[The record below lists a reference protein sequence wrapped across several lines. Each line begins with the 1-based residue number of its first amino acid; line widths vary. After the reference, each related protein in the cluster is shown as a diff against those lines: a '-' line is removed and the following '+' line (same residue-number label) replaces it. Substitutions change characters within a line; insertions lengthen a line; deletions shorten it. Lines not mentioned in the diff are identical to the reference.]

1 MKLRILIIL
10 IFSNFLSAQTGLL
23 NAEKPEDISKNI
35 DLQKTDIL
43 NYFPLEEND
52 VLWSK
57 VVYEYIDLDEKLNFP
72 LLFPID
78 DDKNIIGRKSL
89 WRILKEYIDNEIEDS
104 KLSPDDPNP
113 IQIYRTDDF
122 TQKLRNKDVLNL
134 MSYKSYSEL
143 LQSQGIKDSLINFV
157 NSKDIGGY
165 NIKGVWYFD
174 KKYAELKYR
183 LLGIQPVGSSIKDL
197 KTVGS
202 GVSDRETPFFWIWY
216 PSLRKMLHKQMV
228 YNDKNTATSI
238 SFDQLLI
245 SRRFNSY
252 IYKEDNV
259 YGNRAIG
266 DYKKPGLQSILES
279 ERIKK
284 EILDFELDMWN
295 R

>member
-1 MKLRILIIL
+1 MKLRTLIIL
-10 IFSNFLSAQTGLL
+10 FFSNFLSAQTGLL
-23 NAEKPEDISKNI
+23 NAEKPGDISNN
-35 DLQKTDIL
+35 LVSENTDIL
-43 NYFPLEEND
+43 NYFEIEEND

-57 VVYEYIDLDEKLNFP
+57 VVYEYIDLNEKINFP
-72 LLFPID
+72 LLFPTS

-89 WRILKEYIDNEIEDS
+89 WRILKEYIKSNVTNNPKDSLNSIEIYS
-104 KLSPDDPNP
+104 
-113 IQIYRTDDF
+113 TGDF
-122 TQKLRNKDVLNL
+122 TKKLTNSEVIDL
-134 MSYKSYSEL
+134 MSYEQVSRRLNTTKN
-143 LQSQGIKDSLINFV
+143 IFV
-157 NSKDIGGY
+157 ESNQIGGY
-165 NIKGVWYFD
+165 KIKGMWYFD

-183 LLGIQPVGSSIKDL
+183 LLGIQPVGANTEDL
-197 KTVGS
+197 KS
-202 GVSDRETPFFWIWY
+202 HTPNPKRDKSYFWIWY
-216 PSLRKMLHKQMV
+216 PTLREMLHKQMV

-259 YGNRAIG
+259 YENREIG
-266 DYKKPGLQSILES
+266 DYKTKGLQSILES

>member
-35 DLQKTDIL
+35 DLEKTDIL
-43 NYFPLEEND
+43 NYFSVGEND
-52 VLWSK
+52 ILWSK

-72 LLFPID
+72 LLFPTS

-89 WRILKEYIDNEIEDS
+89 WRILKEYIDFKTLKASPSELNEIEIYSSDNFTK
-104 KLSPDDPNP
+104 KLTNSEV
-113 IQIYRTDDF
+113 IS
-122 TQKLRNKDVLNL
+122 L
-134 MSYKSYSEL
+134 MSFKKYSPRAKDTIKTYVKSSE
-143 LQSQGIKDSLINFV
+143 
-157 NSKDIGGY
+157 IGGY
-165 NIKGVWYFD
+165 NIKGMWYFD

-183 LLGIQPVGSSIKDL
+183 LLGIQPVGASTEDIKKSTL
-197 KTVGS
+197 NAKKNKQY
-202 GVSDRETPFFWIWY
+202 FWIWY
-216 PSLRKMLHKQMV
+216 PTLRKLLHNEMV

-259 YGNRAIG
+259 NGNRAIG
-266 DYKKPGLQSILES
+266 DYKMKGLQSILES

-284 EILDFELDMWN
+284 EILDFEQDMWN

>member
-1 MKLRILIIL
+1 MKLRTLIIL
-10 IFSNFLSAQTGLL
+10 FFSNFLSAQTGLL
-23 NAEKPEDISKNI
+23 NAEKPGDISNN
-35 DLQKTDIL
+35 LVSENTDIL
-43 NYFPLEEND
+43 NYSDIEEND

-57 VVYEYIDLDEKLNFP
+57 VVYEYIDLNEKINFP
-72 LLFPID
+72 LLFPTS

-89 WRILKEYIDNEIEDS
+89 WRILKEYIKSNVTNNPKDSLNSIEIYS
-104 KLSPDDPNP
+104 
-113 IQIYRTDDF
+113 TGDF
-122 TQKLRNKDVLNL
+122 TKKLTNSEVIDL
-134 MSYKSYSEL
+134 MSYEQVSRRLNTTKNIYVESN
-143 LQSQGIKDSLINFV
+143 Q
-157 NSKDIGGY
+157 IGGY
-165 NIKGVWYFD
+165 KIKGMWYFD

-183 LLGIQPVGSSIKDL
+183 LLGIQPVGANTEDL
-197 KTVGS
+197 KS
-202 GVSDRETPFFWIWY
+202 NTPNPKRDKSYFWIWY
-216 PSLRKMLHKQMV
+216 PTLREMLHKQMV

-259 YGNRAIG
+259 YENREIG
-266 DYKKPGLQSILES
+266 DYKTKGLQSILES

>member
-43 NYFPLEEND
+43 NYFPVEEND

-89 WRILKEYIDNEIEDS
+89 WRILKEYIKKEIVDS
-104 KLSPDDPNP
+104 GKLNLSPKDPNP
-113 IQIYRTDDF
+113 IQIYSTSDF
-122 TQKLRNKDVLNL
+122 DEKLSNENVIDLMSFEKYSKKRETTDVL
-134 MSYKSYSEL
+134 YVKSE
-143 LQSQGIKDSLINFV
+143 N
-157 NSKDIGGY
+157 IGGY
-165 NIKGVWYFD
+165 NIKGMWYFD

-183 LLGIQPVGSSIKDL
+183 LLGIQPVGANTEDL
-197 KTVGS
+197 KANKS
-202 GVSDRETPFFWIWY
+202 NPKRDKSYFWIWY

-259 YGNRAIG
+259 YENRKIG
-266 DYKKPGLQSILES
+266 DYKKSGLQSILES

-284 EILDFELDMWN
+284 EILDFEQDMWN

>member
-10 IFSNFLSAQTGLL
+10 IFSNFLSAQSGLL
-23 NAEKPEDISKNI
+23 NAKKPGDISNNVVSEN
-35 DLQKTDIL
+35 TDIL
-43 NYFPLEEND
+43 KYSDIEEND

-57 VVYEYIDLDEKLNFP
+57 VVYEYIDLNEKINFP
-72 LLFPID
+72 LLFPTS

-89 WRILKEYIDNEIEDS
+89 WRILKEYIKSNVTNNPKDSLNSIEIYS
-104 KLSPDDPNP
+104 
-113 IQIYRTDDF
+113 TGDF
-122 TQKLRNKDVLNL
+122 TKKLTNSEVIDL
-134 MSYKSYSEL
+134 MSYEQVSRRLNTTKN
-143 LQSQGIKDSLINFV
+143 IFV
-157 NSKDIGGY
+157 ESNQIGGY
-165 NIKGVWYFD
+165 KIKGMWYFD

-183 LLGIQPVGSSIKDL
+183 LLGIQPVGANTEDL
-197 KTVGS
+197 KS
-202 GVSDRETPFFWIWY
+202 NTPNPKRDKSYFWIWY
-216 PSLRKMLHKQMV
+216 PTLREMLHKQMV

-259 YGNRAIG
+259 YENREIG
-266 DYKKPGLQSILES
+266 DYKTKGLQSILES

>member
-1 MKLRILIIL
+1 MKLRTLIIL
-10 IFSNFLSAQTGLL
+10 FFSNFLSAQTGLL
-23 NAEKPEDISKNI
+23 NAEKPGDISNN
-35 DLQKTDIL
+35 LVSENTDIL
-43 NYFPLEEND
+43 NYFEIEEND

-57 VVYEYIDLDEKLNFP
+57 VVYEYIDLNEKINFP
-72 LLFPID
+72 LLFPTS

-89 WRILKEYIDNEIEDS
+89 WRILKEYIKSNVTNNPKDSLNSIEIYS
-104 KLSPDDPNP
+104 
-113 IQIYRTDDF
+113 TGDF
-122 TQKLRNKDVLNL
+122 TKKLTNSEVIDL
-134 MSYKSYSEL
+134 MSYEQVSRRLNTTKNIYVESN
-143 LQSQGIKDSLINFV
+143 Q
-157 NSKDIGGY
+157 IGGY
-165 NIKGVWYFD
+165 KIKGMWYFD

-183 LLGIQPVGSSIKDL
+183 LLGIQPVGANTEDL
-197 KTVGS
+197 KS
-202 GVSDRETPFFWIWY
+202 NTPNPKRDKSYFWIWY
-216 PSLRKMLHKQMV
+216 PTLREMLHKQMV

-259 YGNRAIG
+259 YENREIG
-266 DYKKPGLQSILES
+266 DYKTKGLQSILES

>member
-1 MKLRILIIL
+1 MKLRTLIIL
-10 IFSNFLSAQTGLL
+10 FISNFLFAQTGLL
-23 NAEKPEDISKNI
+23 NAEKPGDISNN
-35 DLQKTDIL
+35 LVSENTDIL
-43 NYFPLEEND
+43 NYFEIDEND

-57 VVYEYIDLDEKLNFP
+57 VVYEYIDLNEKLNFP
-72 LLFPID
+72 LLFPIS

-89 WRILKEYIDNEIEDS
+89 WRILKDYIISNVTNNPLDSLNSIEIYS
-104 KLSPDDPNP
+104 
-113 IQIYRTDDF
+113 TGDF
-122 TQKLRNKDVLNL
+122 TKKLTNSEVLDL
-134 MSYKSYSEL
+134 MSFEQVSRRLNTTKN
-143 LQSQGIKDSLINFV
+143 IFV
-157 NSKDIGGY
+157 ESNQIGGY
-165 NIKGVWYFD
+165 KIKGMWYFD

-183 LLGIQPVGSSIKDL
+183 LLGIQPVGANTEDL
-197 KTVGS
+197 KAN
-202 GVSDRETPFFWIWY
+202 TPNPKRDKSYFWIWY
-216 PSLRKMLHKQMV
+216 PTLREMLHKQMV

-259 YGNRAIG
+259 YENRAIG

-284 EILDFELDMWN
+284 EILDFEQDMWN

>member
-43 NYFPLEEND
+43 NYFPVEEND

-89 WRILKEYIDNEIEDS
+89 WRILKEYIDKEIDDS
-104 KLSPDDPNP
+104 KLSPNDPNP

-134 MSYKSYSEL
+134 MSYKSYSEK
-143 LQSQGIKDSLINFV
+143 LQSEGIKDSLIKFE

-165 NIKGVWYFD
+165 NIKGMWYFD

-259 YGNRAIG
+259 NGNRAIG
-266 DYKKPGLQSILES
+266 DYKMKGLQSILES

-284 EILDFELDMWN
+284 EILDFEQDMWN

>member
-1 MKLRILIIL
+1 MKLRTLIIL
-10 IFSNFLSAQTGLL
+10 FFSNFLSAQTGLL
-23 NAEKPEDISKNI
+23 NAEKPGDISNNVVSEN
-35 DLQKTDIL
+35 TDIL
-43 NYFPLEEND
+43 NYSDIEEND

-57 VVYEYIDLDEKLNFP
+57 VVYEYIDLNEKLNFP

-89 WRILKEYIDNEIEDS
+89 WRILKEYIKSNVTNNPKDSLNSIEIYS
-104 KLSPDDPNP
+104 
-113 IQIYRTDDF
+113 TGDF
-122 TQKLRNKDVLNL
+122 TKKLTNSEVIDL
-134 MSYKSYSEL
+134 MSYEQVSRRLNTTKN
-143 LQSQGIKDSLINFV
+143 IFV
-157 NSKDIGGY
+157 ESNQIGGY
-165 NIKGVWYFD
+165 KIKGMWYFD

-183 LLGIQPVGSSIKDL
+183 LLGIQPVGANTEDL
-197 KTVGS
+197 KS
-202 GVSDRETPFFWIWY
+202 NTPNPKRDKSYFWIWY
-216 PSLRKMLHKQMV
+216 PTLREMLHKQMV

-259 YGNRAIG
+259 YENREIG
-266 DYKKPGLQSILES
+266 DYKTKGLQSILES

>member
-1 MKLRILIIL
+1 MTSTLIIL
-10 IFSNFLSAQTGLL
+10 FFSNFLSAQTGLL
-23 NAEKPEDISKNI
+23 NAEKPGDISNN
-35 DLQKTDIL
+35 LVSENTDIL
-43 NYFPLEEND
+43 NYFEIEEND

-57 VVYEYIDLDEKLNFP
+57 VVYEYIDLNEKLNFP

-89 WRILKEYIDNEIEDS
+89 WRILKEYINLNVKNNPRDSLNSIE
-104 KLSPDDPNP
+104 
-113 IQIYRTDDF
+113 IYRTDDF
-122 TQKLRNKDVLNL
+122 TQKLSNKDVLNL
-134 MSYKSYSEL
+134 MSYKSFSEK
-143 LQSQGIKDSLINFV
+143 LQSKGIKDSLITFV
-157 NSKDIGGY
+157 KSIDIGGY
-165 NIKGVWYFD
+165 NIKGMWYFD

-197 KTVGS
+197 KNVGS
-202 GVSDRETPFFWIWY
+202 GKSQRKTPFYWIWY
-216 PSLRKMLHKQMV
+216 PTLREVLHKEMV

-259 YGNRAIG
+259 YENREIG
-266 DYKKPGLQSILES
+266 DYKTKGLQSILES

>member
-10 IFSNFLSAQTGLL
+10 IFSNFLSAQSGLL
-23 NAEKPEDISKNI
+23 NAKKPGDISNNVVSEN
-35 DLQKTDIL
+35 TDIL
-43 NYFPLEEND
+43 NYSDIEEND

-57 VVYEYIDLDEKLNFP
+57 VVYEYIDLNEKLNFP

-89 WRILKEYIDNEIEDS
+89 WRILKEYINSNVTNNPRDSLNSIE
-104 KLSPDDPNP
+104 
-113 IQIYRTDDF
+113 IYRTDDF
-122 TQKLRNKDVLNL
+122 TQKLSNKDVLNL
-134 MSYKSYSEL
+134 MSYKSFSEK
-143 LQSQGIKDSLINFV
+143 LQSQGIKDSLITFV
-157 NSKDIGGY
+157 KSTDIGGY
-165 NIKGVWYFD
+165 NIKGMWYFD

-197 KTVGS
+197 KNVGS
-202 GVSDRETPFFWIWY
+202 GKSQRKTPFYWIWY
-216 PSLRKMLHKQMV
+216 RTLREVLHKEMV

-259 YGNRAIG
+259 YENREIG
-266 DYKKPGLQSILES
+266 DYKTKGLQSILES

>member
-1 MKLRILIIL
+1 MKLRTLIIL
-10 IFSNFLSAQTGLL
+10 FFSNFLSAQTGLL
-23 NAEKPEDISKNI
+23 NAEKPGDISNN
-35 DLQKTDIL
+35 LVSENTDIL
-43 NYFPLEEND
+43 NYFEIEEND

-57 VVYEYIDLDEKLNFP
+57 VVYEYIDLNEKINFP
-72 LLFPID
+72 LLFPTS

-89 WRILKEYIDNEIEDS
+89 WRILKEYIKSNVTNNPKDSLNSIEIYS
-104 KLSPDDPNP
+104 
-113 IQIYRTDDF
+113 TGDF
-122 TQKLRNKDVLNL
+122 TKKLTNSEVIDL
-134 MSYKSYSEL
+134 MSYEQVSRRLNTTKN
-143 LQSQGIKDSLINFV
+143 IFV
-157 NSKDIGGY
+157 ESNQIGGY
-165 NIKGVWYFD
+165 KIKGMWYFD

-183 LLGIQPVGSSIKDL
+183 LLGIQPVGANTEDL
-197 KTVGS
+197 KS
-202 GVSDRETPFFWIWY
+202 NTPNPKRDKSYFWIWY
-216 PSLRKMLHKQMV
+216 PTLREMLHKQMV

-259 YGNRAIG
+259 YENREIG
-266 DYKKPGLQSILES
+266 DYKTKGLQSILES